1 MSITKCWGPEQSTWF
16 TFTQLPQSYM
26 LFMKTFKKVRGTL
39 TLYHYCEKMAGLF
52 CDLFTNIHLL
62 FDFQLNKGKVSFK
75 SSHTVHDYPSE
86 ETVTAAYDEY
96 QKNNDLQLKTLQNY
110 QPAGL
115 VNMERNLARV
125 RGHEQRSILPSAPVT
140 NGDKYSYDMPASK
153 SLPEIKYADEG
164 QGFTDATDYASALLF

>member
-1 MSITKCWGPEQSTWF
+1 MRKRQGWLHVVTYTVI
-16 TFTQLPQSYM
+16 YIY
-26 LFMKTFKKVRGTL
+26 LF
-39 TLYHYCEKMAGLF
+39 
-52 CDLFTNIHLL
+52 
-62 FDFQLNKGKVSFK
+62 FDFQMNKGKVSFK

-96 QKNNDLQLKTLQNY
+96 QKNNDVQLKTLQNY

-115 VNMERNLARV
+115 VNMEKNLARV
-125 RGHEQRSILPSAPVT
+125 REHEQRSITPSAPVS
-140 NGDKYSYDMPASK
+140 NGDKNSYDISTNK